1 MDSRGELSNPVTFTE
16 VSKMTYYHACMKEA
30 MRLHPSC
37 GQMLERVV
45 PEGGATLAGAFL
57 PQGTI
62 VGVNPW
68 VIGRDRAVYGENAD
82 DFVPERWLNNDAV
95 SLKAMEINFFAVC
108 FSRSTK
114 CIIVKV
120 LLMLP
125 SRSSSEPDQGRVWA
139 RMCR

>member
-45 PEGGATLAGAFL
+45 PEGGATLSGAFL

-68 VIGRDRAVYGENAD
+68 VIGRDKAVYGENAD

-95 SLKAMEINFFAVC
+95 SLKAMERNFFAVC
-108 FSRSTK
+108 FPFHQMH
-114 CIIVKV
+114 
-120 LLMLP
+120 L
-125 SRSSSEPDQGRVWA
+125 
-139 RMCR
+139 